1 MDHECKQ
8 HPWFV
13 KINAKT
19 FSNDIEKKIHCRLN
33 QLQNNF
39 DERILCIGMRL
50 LLLQVLPI
58 WFTLW
63 YHD

>member
-8 HPWFV
+8 HPWFA

-19 FSNDIEKKIHCRLN
+19 FRNDIEKVYHCKLK

-39 DERILCIGMRL
+39 DECILH
-50 LLLQVLPI
+50 Q
-58 WFTLW
+58 TLGPFV
-63 YHD
+63 D